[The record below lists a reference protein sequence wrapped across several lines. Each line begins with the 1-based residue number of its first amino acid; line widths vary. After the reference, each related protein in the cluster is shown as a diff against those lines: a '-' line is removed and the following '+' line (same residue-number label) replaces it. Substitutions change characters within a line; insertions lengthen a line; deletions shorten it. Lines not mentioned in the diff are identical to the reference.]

1 MQSKVFPLA
10 GTVIEAVEAP
20 AVSVIAGCA
29 ASGLVLLCDHASN
42 ALPDRYG
49 CLGLASAQFERH
61 IAYDIGAAPLTRL
74 LAAELGCPAILTR
87 YSRLLIDC
95 NRGTDDPT
103 LIMRL
108 SDGAIIPG
116 NRVLD
121 AAERAERIAN
131 YYNPYHGAIRRLID
145 RLLTLGMT
153 PVLLSI
159 HSFTPQWRGR
169 PRPWHAGVLWDKDNR
184 LALPMLEL
192 LRGEAGLSIGDN
204 EPYSGRLKGD
214 TLWQHGTRR
223 GIAHAIIEVRQDLIA
238 DPRGQREWAARLA
251 SVMRRILEDG
261 EKLHDLR
268 QIRYFGSHTD
278 DAHASLDRLEN
289 DQDMTDIDE
298 KTRVE
303 LEAATYR
310 RLVEHL
316 RARTDVQNID
326 LMNLAGFC
334 RNCLANWYQD
344 AANAR
349 GITLTKE
356 GAREIVYGMPYA
368 EWQAK
373 NQKEAS
379 PEKLAAYEKAR
390 PKDH

>member
-1 MQSKVFPLA
+1 
-10 GTVIEAVEAP
+10 
-20 AVSVIAGCA
+20 
-29 ASGLVLLCDHASN
+29 
-42 ALPDRYG
+42 
-49 CLGLASAQFERH
+49 
-61 IAYDIGAAPLTRL
+61 
-74 LAAELGCPAILTR
+74 
-87 YSRLLIDC
+87 
-95 NRGTDDPT
+95 
-103 LIMRL
+103 MRL

-121 AAERAERIAN
+121 GAERAERIAN
-131 YYNPYHGAIRRLID
+131 YYNPYHRAIDALID
-145 RLLTLGMT
+145 RLLKVGMT

-159 HSFTPQWRGR
+159 HSFTPHWRGR
-169 PRPWHAGVLWDKDNR
+169 SRPWHAGILWDKDSR
-184 LALPMLEL
+184 LARPMLEL

-223 GIAHAIIEVRQDLIA
+223 GIAHAIIEVRQDLIR
-238 DPRGQREWAARLA
+238 DPKGQGEWAARLA
-251 SVMRRILEDG
+251 SVMRRILENG

-268 QIRYFGSHTD
+268 QIRYFGSHTN
-278 DAHASLDRLEN
+278 DAHASLDRLEG
-289 DQDMTDIDE
+289 DQDMTNIDE

-303 LEAATYR
+303 LEAAAYR

-344 AANAR
+344 AAAAR
-349 GITLTKE
+349 GIALTKE